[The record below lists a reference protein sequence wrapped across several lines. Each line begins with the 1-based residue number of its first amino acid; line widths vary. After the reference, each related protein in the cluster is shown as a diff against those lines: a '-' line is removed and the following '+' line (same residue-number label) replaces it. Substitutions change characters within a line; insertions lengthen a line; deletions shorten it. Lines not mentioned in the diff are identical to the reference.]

1 MEAVNLT
8 EVLAFESEDQ
18 LVKEVENFDCRLVR
32 QRRQIG
38 GHQCGSVDS
47 VDSAGLGG
55 FAHRDADARLP
66 GAVGWAKTWK

>member
-18 LVKEVENFDCRLVR
+18 LVKEVENFDCCLVR

-38 GHQCGSVDS
+38 GHQFGSVDP
-47 VDSAGLGG
+47 AGLGG

-66 GAVGWAKTWK
+66 GAVGWAKTWN

>member
-18 LVKEVENFDCRLVR
+18 LVEEVQDFDCCFVR

-38 GHQCGSVDS
+38 GYQCGS

-66 GAVGWAKTWK
+66 GAVG